1 MLKFSIMYKNILT
14 FFFAILLSSCISN
27 KDLDIFS
34 SKNATTFETKDY
46 EKKFRTG
53 DLLSVQI
60 HSSTASEYDLFN
72 KKPPNVSQT
81 FNPYLEGFILND
93 SGNIQLPLIGSVY
106 LLDKT
111 LLEAENI
118 IADLSKSFLKNPTVK
133 VNLLNFEIN
142 VLGEVYNSGRFSVQ
156 KPKINVL
163 DAISLAGGFNSDA
176 NRKKVKL
183 IRFNED
189 KSKILYLDLSDPSIA
204 SKNNFYLESNDVIFV
219 LPVKKR
225 FLVINNLSSAISIV
239 LSTISLYLLIS
250 QTN

>member
-1 MLKFSIMYKNILT
+1 MFKNVIIFL
-14 FFFAILLSSCISN
+14 FAILLSSCISN

-34 SKNATTFETKDY
+34 SKNATIFETKVYD
-46 EKKFRTG
+46 KKLNVG

-60 HSSTASEYDLFN
+60 HSTTDSEYDLFN
-72 KKPPNVSQT
+72 KKTSNVSQT

-93 SGNIQLPLIGSVY
+93 SGNIQLPLIGSIY

-118 IADLSKSFLKNPTVK
+118 IADLSKSFLENPTVK

-142 VLGEVYNSGRFSVQ
+142 VLGEVNNPGRFLVQ
-156 KPKINVL
+156 KSKLNIL
-163 DAISLAGGFNSDA
+163 DAISLAGGFNSEA
-176 NRKKVKL
+176 NRKRVKI
-183 IRFNED
+183 IRFNEE
-189 KSKILYLDLSDPSIA
+189 KSKILYFDLSDLSIA
-204 SKNNFYLESNDVIFV
+204 SKNNFFLETNDIIFI

>member
-1 MLKFSIMYKNILT
+1 MFKNVIIFL
-14 FFFAILLSSCISN
+14 FAILLSSCISN

-34 SKNATTFETKDY
+34 SKNATIFETKVYD
-46 EKKFRTG
+46 KKLNVG

-60 HSSTASEYDLFN
+60 HSTTDSEYDLFN
-72 KKPPNVSQT
+72 KKTSNVSQT

-93 SGNIQLPLIGSVY
+93 SGNIQLPLIGNIY

-118 IADLSKSFLKNPTVK
+118 IADLSKSFLENPTVK

-142 VLGEVYNSGRFSVQ
+142 VLGEVNNPGRFLVQ
-156 KPKINVL
+156 KSKLNIL
-163 DAISLAGGFNSDA
+163 DAISLAGGFNSEA
-176 NRKKVKL
+176 NRKRVKI
-183 IRFNED
+183 IRFNEE
-189 KSKILYLDLSDPSIA
+189 KSKILYFDLSDPSIA
-204 SKNNFYLESNDVIFV
+204 SKNNFFLETNDIIFI

>member
-1 MLKFSIMYKNILT
+1 MFKNVIIFL
-14 FFFAILLSSCISN
+14 FAILLSSCISN

-34 SKNATTFETKDY
+34 SKNATIFETKVYD
-46 EKKFRTG
+46 KKLNVG

-60 HSSTASEYDLFN
+60 HSTTDSEYDLFN
-72 KKPPNVSQT
+72 KKTSNVSQT

-93 SGNIQLPLIGSVY
+93 SGNIQLPLIGSIY

-118 IADLSKSFLKNPTVK
+118 IADLSKSFLENPTVK

-142 VLGEVYNSGRFSVQ
+142 VLGEVNNPGRFLVQ
-156 KPKINVL
+156 KSKLNIL
-163 DAISLAGGFNSDA
+163 DAISLAGGFNSEA
-176 NRKKVKL
+176 NRKRVKI
-183 IRFNED
+183 IRFNEE
-189 KSKILYLDLSDPSIA
+189 KSKILYFDLSDPSIA
-204 SKNNFYLESNDVIFV
+204 SKNNFFLETNDIIFI